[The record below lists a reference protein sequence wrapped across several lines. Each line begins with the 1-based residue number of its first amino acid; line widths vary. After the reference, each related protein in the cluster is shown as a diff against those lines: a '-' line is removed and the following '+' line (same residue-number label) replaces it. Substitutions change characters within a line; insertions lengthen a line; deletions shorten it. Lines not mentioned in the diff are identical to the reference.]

1 MYLFKK
7 FLPVLALFMF
17 INAVG
22 LFSINFLPIEGVKM
36 PFVLAVNGMLFALSL
51 LNFRRVQKMDI
62 HKPNQMVQS
71 VMLGTLIKM
80 MVFAVAALIYSKQ
93 QKGPVGLI
101 TLLISMGLYLVYTY
115 VEIQWTLKKQ

>member
-1 MYLFKK
+1 
-7 FLPVLALFMF
+7 MF
-17 INAVG
+17 INAIG
-22 LFSINFLPIEGVKM
+22 LYSINFLPIEGVKI
-36 PFVLAVNGMLFALSL
+36 PFVLVVNGMLFALSL

-80 MVFAVAALIYSKQ
+80 MVFAVAALVYSKQ

>member
-1 MYLFKK
+1 MYSFKK

-17 INAVG
+17 INAIG
-22 LFSINFLPIEGVKM
+22 LYSINFLPIEGVKI
-36 PFVLAVNGMLFALSL
+36 PFVLVVNGMLFALSL

-80 MVFAVAALIYSKQ
+80 MVFAVAALVYSKQ
-93 QKGPVGLI
+93 QKGPVGFI

-115 VEIQWTLKKQ
+115 LEIQWTLKKQ

>member
-1 MYLFKK
+1 MYSFKK

-22 LFSINFLPIEGVKM
+22 LYSINFLPIEGVKM
-36 PFVLAVNGMLFALSL
+36 PFVLVVNGMLFALSL

-62 HKPNQMVQS
+62 YKPNQMVQS

-80 MVFAVAALIYSKQ
+80 MVFAVAALVYSKQ

>member
-1 MYLFKK
+1 MYSFKK

-17 INAVG
+17 INAIG
-22 LFSINFLPIEGVKM
+22 LYSINFLPIEGVKM
-36 PFVLAVNGMLFALSL
+36 PFVLVVNGMLFALSL

-80 MVFAVAALIYSKQ
+80 MVFAVAALVYSKQ
-93 QKGPVGLI
+93 QKGPVGFI

>member
-1 MYLFKK
+1 MYSFKK

-17 INAVG
+17 INAIG
-22 LFSINFLPIEGVKM
+22 LYSINFLPIEGVKI
-36 PFVLAVNGMLFALSL
+36 PFVLVVNGMLFTLSL

-80 MVFAVAALIYSKQ
+80 MVFAVAALVYSKQ

-115 VEIQWTLKKQ
+115 LEIQWTLKKQ

>member
-1 MYLFKK
+1 MYSFKK

-17 INAVG
+17 INAIG
-22 LFSINFLPIEGVKM
+22 LYSINFLPIEGVKI
-36 PFVLAVNGMLFALSL
+36 PFVLVVNGMLFALSL

-80 MVFAVAALIYSKQ
+80 MVFAVAALVYSKQ

>member
-1 MYLFKK
+1 MYSFKK

-17 INAVG
+17 INAIG
-22 LFSINFLPIEGVKM
+22 LYSINFLPIEGVKM
-36 PFVLAVNGMLFALSL
+36 PFVLVVNGMLFALSL

-80 MVFAVAALIYSKQ
+80 MVFAVAALVYSKQ

>member
-1 MYLFKK
+1 MYSFKK

-17 INAVG
+17 INAIG
-22 LFSINFLPIEGVKM
+22 LYSINFLPIEGVKI
-36 PFVLAVNGMLFALSL
+36 PFVLVVNGMLFALSL

-80 MVFAVAALIYSKQ
+80 MVFAVAALVYSKQ

-115 VEIQWTLKKQ
+115 LEIQWTLKKQ

>member
-1 MYLFKK
+1 MYSFKK

-17 INAVG
+17 INAIG
-22 LFSINFLPIEGVKM
+22 LYSINFLPIEGVKI
-36 PFVLAVNGMLFALSL
+36 PFVLVVNGMLFALSL
-51 LNFRRVQKMDI
+51 LNFRRVQKMDN

-71 VMLGTLIKM
+71 VMLGTLTKM
-80 MVFAVAALIYSKQ
+80 MVFAVAALVYSKQ

>member
-1 MYLFKK
+1 MYSFKK

-17 INAVG
+17 INAIG
-22 LFSINFLPIEGVKM
+22 LYSINFLPIEGVKI
-36 PFVLAVNGMLFALSL
+36 PFVLVVNGMLFALSL

-71 VMLGTLIKM
+71 IMLGTLIKM
-80 MVFAVAALIYSKQ
+80 MVFAVAALVYSKQ

>member
-1 MYLFKK
+1 MHSFKK

-22 LFSINFLPIEGVKM
+22 LYSINFLPIEGVKL
-36 PFVLAVNGMLFALSL
+36 PFVLVVNGMLFALSL

-80 MVFAVAALIYSKQ
+80 MVFAVAALVYSKQ

>member
-1 MYLFKK
+1 MYSFKK

-17 INAVG
+17 INAIG
-22 LFSINFLPIEGVKM
+22 LYSINFLPIEGVKI
-36 PFVLAVNGMLFALSL
+36 PFVLVVNGMLFALSL

-80 MVFAVAALIYSKQ
+80 MVFAVAALVYSKQ
-93 QKGPVGLI
+93 QKGPVGFI

>member
-1 MYLFKK
+1 MYSFKK

-17 INAVG
+17 INAIG
-22 LFSINFLPIEGVKM
+22 LYSINFLPIEGVKI
-36 PFVLAVNGMLFALSL
+36 PFVLVVNGMLFALSL

-80 MVFAVAALIYSKQ
+80 MVFAVAALVYSKQ

-115 VEIQWTLKKQ
+115 VEIQWTLKKK

>member
-1 MYLFKK
+1 MPLFKK
-7 FLPVLALFMF
+7 FLPVLALFIF
-17 INAVG
+17 FNAIG
-22 LFSINFLPIEGVKM
+22 LFSINFFPIQGVKM
-36 PFVLAVNGMLFALSL
+36 PFVLVVNGMLFALSL
-51 LNFRRVQKMDI
+51 LNFRRFQKMDI

-80 MVFAVAALIYSKQ
+80 MVFAIAALIYAKQ

-115 VEIQWTLKKQ
+115 LEIQWTLKKQ

>member
-1 MYLFKK
+1 MNSFKQ
-7 FLPVLALFMF
+7 FLPILSLFIF
-17 INAVG
+17 INAIG
-22 LFSINFLPIEGVKM
+22 LYSINFLPIEGVKV
-36 PFVLAVNGMLFALSL
+36 PFVLVVNGMLFALSL
-51 LNFRRVQKMDI
+51 LNYRRVRKMGI

-80 MVFAVAALIYSKQ
+80 MVFAVAALVYSKQ

-115 VEIQWTLKKQ
+115 LEIQWTLKKQ

>member
-1 MYLFKK
+1 MYSFKK

-17 INAVG
+17 INAIG
-22 LFSINFLPIEGVKM
+22 LYSINFLPIEGVKI
-36 PFVLAVNGMLFALSL
+36 PFVLVVNGMLFALSL

-80 MVFAVAALIYSKQ
+80 MVFAVAALVYSKQ
-93 QKGPVGLI
+93 QKGAVGLT

-115 VEIQWTLKKQ
+115 LEIQWTLKKQ

>member
-1 MYLFKK
+1 MHSFKK

-17 INAVG
+17 INAIG
-22 LFSINFLPIEGVKM
+22 LYSIHFLPIEGVKI
-36 PFVLAVNGMLFALSL
+36 PFVLVVNGMLFALSL

-71 VMLGTLIKM
+71 VMLGTLIKI
-80 MVFAVAALIYSKQ
+80 MVFAVAALVYSKQ

>member
-1 MYLFKK
+1 MYSFKK

-17 INAVG
+17 INTIG
-22 LFSINFLPIEGVKM
+22 LYSINFLPIEGVKI
-36 PFVLAVNGMLFALSL
+36 PFVLVVNGMLFALSL

-80 MVFAVAALIYSKQ
+80 MVFAVAALVYSKQ
-93 QKGPVGLI
+93 QKGPVGFI

>member
-1 MYLFKK
+1 MHSFKK

-22 LFSINFLPIEGVKM
+22 LYSINFLPIEGVKI
-36 PFVLAVNGMLFALSL
+36 PFVLVVNGMLFALSL

-80 MVFAVAALIYSKQ
+80 MVFAVAALVYSKQ

>member
-1 MYLFKK
+1 MYSFKK

-17 INAVG
+17 INAIG
-22 LFSINFLPIEGVKM
+22 LYSINFLPIEGVKI
-36 PFVLAVNGMLFALSL
+36 PFVLVVNGMLFALSL

-62 HKPNQMVQS
+62 HKPNQMVHS

-80 MVFAVAALIYSKQ
+80 MVFAVAALVYSKQ

>member
-1 MYLFKK
+1 MHSFKK

-17 INAVG
+17 INAIG
-22 LFSINFLPIEGVKM
+22 LYSINFLPIEGVKI
-36 PFVLAVNGMLFALSL
+36 PFVLVVNGMLFALSL

-80 MVFAVAALIYSKQ
+80 MVFAVAALVYSKQ
-93 QKGPVGLI
+93 QKGPVGFI